1 MTDFPNDRLSDFP
14 FSYIR
19 GWRKI
24 LYPLAKKIEVK
35 ADARRKAGTAV
46 FKLQPLEGKGWLLTN
61 NFILQAMV
69 VALVAFGFY
78 FNSYSNKYALDDD
91 IIMKENMYVQKGFS
105 GIYEIMTND
114 AYKSYYQSMG
124 VDQQLSGGR
133 YRPLSIVS
141 FAIEQQLFGHCY
153 GERAEEVRDSVLFL
167 QKKGITDA
175 NYFRL
180 TNEKNELLK
189 QIEQTNLEI
198 APVRHVFQVLW
209 FTLSM
214 IVLLWFLREC
224 IFRKNTDIAF
234 LAALLFT
241 MHPIHTEVV
250 ANVKSR
256 DEIFSL
262 LFICLTF
269 IFYFRYDV
277 SKKMKD
283 GIWGSV
289 FFLLA
294 LFSKEYAAVVPL
306 LLIVGAWIFRK
317 KSITEVLLP
326 FVQFVVAALPI
337 AMLFLTWQDSSTG
350 AVVVFAILACLLPVI
365 IRVLVFRK
373 EKTFNWMEFALCAS
387 VVYVLFRLSS
397 VGGGSHYEDPRSID
411 PLNAP
416 YMFANPAERL
426 GSIINR
432 LDDYLWL
439 LFKPY
444 PLSSDYSYANFA
456 YTDFTSGEVW
466 LSFFVNVAL
475 AIIGIIYALRRH
487 VIGFAILWYFAF
499 FMLVNNVLFE
509 VGATMGE
516 RLIYHSSV
524 GFCIAIAFLLIKG
537 LELLGAAKTEE
548 GHAGNGTLT
557 MKAAGDQPSFPVQSP
572 ILIVIVLAI
581 GIPFCLITTQRNLKW
596 HDDYTL
602 FSTDVITHPNSALTN
617 GNAGARNMDKGLTFL
632 GHDTTINGKLVQG
645 YGRDTV
651 KVHRYADT
659 AIFYLER
666 ATRIHKKYVN
676 GWLNLGLCYYYK
688 ENYDKAAYAWSNA
701 YRYFPSNPILL
712 NYEQMLIG
720 KANERASKQDYAAAS
735 KFFLYAATAV
745 PSDAKAWSDCA
756 GASFMARDFTTSRYA
771 FQQALIANSN
781 LQKQLDNGLHA
792 AANNEIAMRKFR
804 NDSSNYDS
812 ILPLARAYT
821 GTELFYPESR
831 RLLNKAMTI
840 RPGDPRAPHLLDSL
854 GGLEEIKR
862 KKEAASK
869 K

>member
-283 GIWGSV
+283 IVWGSV
-289 FFLLA
+289 FFILA
-294 LFSKEYAAVVPL
+294 LLSKEYAAMLLVLIPIGLMIFHKRSVGEILGRFVIPVGGVIVVY
-306 LLIVGAWIFRK
+306 AIFRFS
-317 KSITEVLLP
+317 SI
-326 FVQFVVAALPI
+326 
-337 AMLFLTWQDSSTG
+337 G
-350 AVVVFAILACLLPVI
+350 LA
-365 IRVLVFRK
+365 
-373 EKTFNWMEFALCAS
+373 
-387 VVYVLFRLSS
+387 
-397 VGGGSHYEDPRSID
+397 SHQEDPRSID

-475 AIIGIIYALRRH
+475 AIIGVVYALRRH

-537 LELLGAAKTEE
+537 LELIGAAKTEE

-617 GNAGARNMDKGLTFL
+617 GNAGARNMDKGLKFL

-651 KVHRYADT
+651 MVHRYADT

-688 ENYDKAAYAWSNA
+688 ENYDKAAFAWSNA